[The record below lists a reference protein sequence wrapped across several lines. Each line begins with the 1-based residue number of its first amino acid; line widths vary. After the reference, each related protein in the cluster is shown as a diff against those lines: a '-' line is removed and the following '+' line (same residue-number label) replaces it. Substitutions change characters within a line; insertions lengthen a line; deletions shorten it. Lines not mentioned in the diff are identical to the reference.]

1 MIVRPP
7 LYSQEEFARRG
18 KEIYESQVRPQV
30 EENRTSSSSSSRF
43 DWGKFIS
50 MIIGNVNANRE
61 AIIQIAVLGDYKNI
75 KSVKAV
81 IDTGYTGDL
90 MLSRAIINELGL
102 TLRGL
107 QDAILGDGS
116 LTMFEM
122 YAGSVIWDGQIRRAE
137 INASETELLIGM
149 GLLEEYKLEI
159 EGRVGGIVKIS
170 AL

>member
-30 EENRTSSSSSSRF
+30 EEGNHGKIVAIDIETGAF
-43 DWGKFIS
+43 D
-50 MIIGNVNANRE
+50 ANRE